1 MFKSCSPYLKMFNGK
16 GVNWHYSLTNELLNI
31 AQEEDKLIFLHIGY
45 ISNINIRESSLELFA
60 KQEVIS
66 LLNKNFIC
74 IIEDKEDKPE
84 SFLLA
89 LDLLFLNQDFSYGPM
104 NMFIMP
110 NRRPLIAFSDC
121 DPDNFLE
128 IANSLLLAKKE
139 KREKLKQLSEELSK
153 RAINTGIITDMKKDS
168 VIEKPILEKYV
179 QMWFKNMFD
188 TDFIYKLKPFTP
200 NPASLYTII
209 EYLRLYP
216 DKRFSDKMEELLNH
230 MQYSALFDVIDGG
243 FFRQAIDYS
252 CNKALYEKSL
262 EENSLFLMLYS
273 AAYKLYGNESY
284 KVTSLMTYNFILNE
298 LLNDKGALVNSTT
311 LMGKIEDAVYYSYS
325 VNELSII
332 FPERYSQIAIALG
345 MDMTQNRMEKQT
357 PVRGAD
363 TYIYISEEDIDLL
376 RQRRLEHRGYYK
388 DTRVITASNSVT
400 ATAFSIASIYLQDPS
415 MYNQAT
421 KIFEYLLFN
430 NIDNSDGRLYRY
442 TCCSDSYLIGYLSD
456 YAHFIEASLE
466 LYKNR
471 FDTEYLMIAKR
482 YTEMVMERFYK
493 PENGMFSKSERDF
506 VSDTVPFKRESNID
520 FIRPSANS
528 VMAGNLISL
537 YEITA
542 EERYITIAK
551 QQLNNIVPN
560 LLNSGPMLSSWAHKI
575 LKYINIDVNPLS
587 KEN

>member
-1 MFKSCSPYLKMFNGK
+1 MFNGK

>member
-1 MFKSCSPYLKMFNGK
+1 MFNGK

-60 KQEVIS
+60 NEEVVK
-66 LLNKNFIC
+66 LLNSNFIC

-121 DPDNFLE
+121 NPDNFLE

-153 RAINTGIITDMKKDS
+153 RAINTGIITDMKKGS
-168 VIEKPILEKYV
+168 VIEKPLLEKYV

-200 NPASLYTII
+200 NPAALYTII

-216 DKRFSDKMEELLNH
+216 DKRFSDKMEELLDH

-243 FFRQAIDYS
+243 FFRQASDYS
-252 CNKALYEKSL
+252 CNDSLYEKSL
-262 EENSLFLMLYS
+262 EENSLFLMLYA

-284 KVTSLMTYNFILNE
+284 KMTSLMTYNFILNE
-298 LLNDKGALVNSTT
+298 LLNEKGALVNSTT
-311 LMGKIEDAVYYSYS
+311 LMGKIDDAVYYSYS
-325 VNELSII
+325 INELSII
-332 FPERYSQIAIALG
+332 FPERYPEIAIALG
-345 MDMTQNRMEKQT
+345 MDMTLNRMEKQT

-363 TYIYISEEDIDLL
+363 TYIYLNEEDILL
-376 RQRRLEHRGYYK
+376 LHQRRLEHRGYYK

-400 ATAFSIASIYLQDPS
+400 ATAFSIASIYLQNPS

-421 KIFEYLLFN
+421 KIFEFLLFN

-466 LYKNR
+466 LYRNR
-471 FDTEYLMIAKR
+471 FDIEYLLIAKK
-482 YTEMVMERFYK
+482 YTEMVMDRFYK

-537 YEITA
+537 YEITR

-575 LKYINIDVNPLS
+575 LKYINIDINPLS
-587 KEN
+587 K

>member
-1 MFKSCSPYLKMFNGK
+1 MFNGK

-60 KQEVIS
+60 NQEVIS

-415 MYNQAT
+415 MYYQAT

-575 LKYINIDVNPLS
+575 LKYINIDINPLS

>member
-1 MFKSCSPYLKMFNGK
+1 
-16 GVNWHYSLTNELLNI
+16 
-31 AQEEDKLIFLHIGY
+31 
-45 ISNINIRESSLELFA
+45 
-60 KQEVIS
+60 
-66 LLNKNFIC
+66 
-74 IIEDKEDKPE
+74 
-84 SFLLA
+84 
-89 LDLLFLNQDFSYGPM
+89 
-104 NMFIMP
+104 
-110 NRRPLIAFSDC
+110 
-121 DPDNFLE
+121 
-128 IANSLLLAKKE
+128 
-139 KREKLKQLSEELSK
+139 
-153 RAINTGIITDMKKDS
+153 
-168 VIEKPILEKYV
+168 
-179 QMWFKNMFD
+179 
-188 TDFIYKLKPFTP
+188 
-200 NPASLYTII
+200 
-209 EYLRLYP
+209 
-216 DKRFSDKMEELLNH
+216 
-230 MQYSALFDVIDGG
+230 
-243 FFRQAIDYS
+243 
-252 CNKALYEKSL
+252 
-262 EENSLFLMLYS
+262 
-273 AAYKLYGNESY
+273 
-284 KVTSLMTYNFILNE
+284 
-298 LLNDKGALVNSTT
+298 
-311 LMGKIEDAVYYSYS
+311 
-325 VNELSII
+325 
-332 FPERYSQIAIALG
+332 
-345 MDMTQNRMEKQT
+345 
-357 PVRGAD
+357 
-363 TYIYISEEDIDLL
+363 
-376 RQRRLEHRGYYK
+376 
-388 DTRVITASNSVT
+388 
-400 ATAFSIASIYLQDPS
+400 